1 MIELLLYSNLT
12 CAQANAIINRAEK
25 LNLRHGLTPSDLQEL
40 VTVVKE
46 STPECFNEGP
56 KQYPGP

>member
-12 CAQANAIINRAEK
+12 CAQANSIITRAEK
-25 LNLRHGLTPSDLQEL
+25 LNLRHGLSPHDLQEL
-40 VTVVKE
+40 ITVVKE

-56 KQYPGP
+56 K

>member
-56 KQYPGP
+56 K